1 MKPVRTS
8 RHALVPAALAT
19 AALTTAAF
27 ARQDAAPAPEAKPT
41 PPQAAASAGASS
53 EVVEMVRAIA
63 PGDLNDD
70 VARLEKAANAIVE
83 MVKSLLPMAGTDRTP
98 SLSIHVGDIFLI
110 GFDEAIDVEE
120 WGMVESNV
128 DNAAGADVAASVQP
142 AATEAPAA
150 GGDPAAPKDP
160 LAKSPIAK
168 LVGVVSGEP
177 GPGGIKIHVGDVFLV
192 GFDEAIDAEEWGMT
206 ERNIQ
211 LAASVASGGA
221 APALPA
227 VAPNEPQPPSRK
239 TMLVRKGNLMMLAV
253 KESIEPV
260 PAKPSALPTAP

>member
-1 MKPVRTS
+1 MNPVRMS
-8 RHALVPAALAT
+8 GLALVPATLAT
-19 AALTTAAF
+19 LGLATAAF
-27 ARQDAAPAPEAKPT
+27 ARQEASPAPEPKPT
-41 PPQAAASAGASS
+41 PPEAAASAGASS
-53 EVVEMVRAIA
+53 EVVEMVRAVA
-63 PGDLNDD
+63 PGDLTDD

-83 MVKSLLPMAGTDRTP
+83 MVKSLLPMAGTDRIP
-98 SLSIHVGDIFLI
+98 SLSIHVGDIFLV

-128 DNAAGADVAASVQP
+128 DNAAGADVAAGV
-142 AATEAPAA
+142 
-150 GGDPAAPKDP
+150 DPAAPPAASAEPKDP
-160 LAKSPIAK
+160 LAKSPIGK
-168 LVGVVSGEP
+168 IVGVVSGEP

-206 ERNIQ
+206 ERNVQ
-211 LAASVASGGA
+211 LAASVASGT

-260 PAKPSALPTAP
+260 PAKKADAPAAP